1 MQAEQGLHLTVDL
14 VHFGHRYA
22 ELAADVLEENLGI
35 RCGVWGQERMRCDD
49 TQTPR
54 VTVCCQLRK
63 LGLVEAV
70 E

>member
-1 MQAEQGLHLTVDL
+1 MLHIFSRCNQEAEVIFLVLWVQAEQGLHLTVDL

-22 ELAADVLEENLGI
+22 ELAADELEE
-35 RCGVWGQERMRCDD
+35 
-49 TQTPR
+49 
-54 VTVCCQLRK
+54 K